1 MEFTVPQFIEQETKI
16 VGPLSFKQFAY
27 LLAAAGI
34 SGFLYFVI
42 PNRALSIFLSLIV
55 FGLGFALA
63 LVKIQGTPLPAV
75 FKNFLIFLG
84 RPKVYFWKKKPIMT
98 DFTKEKAVVKKEEEK
113 EPKFKIIKKSSSL
126 KDTLN
131 KVAIK

>member
-27 LLAAAGI
+27 LLMAGGI
-34 SGFLYFVI
+34 SVFLYFTV
-42 PNRALSIFLSLIV
+42 PFGLFIFLSIIV
-55 FGLGFALA
+55 FGIGFSLA
-63 LVKIQGTPLPAV
+63 ILKIKGTPLPTLL
-75 FKNFLIFLG
+75 KNLFVFLG
-84 RPKVYFWKKKPIMT
+84 RPKVYFWKKKAVIMKT
-98 DFTKEKAVVKKEEEK
+98 TKKETILNEKEKESPRFKLVKKNTN
-113 EPKFKIIKKSSSL
+113 L